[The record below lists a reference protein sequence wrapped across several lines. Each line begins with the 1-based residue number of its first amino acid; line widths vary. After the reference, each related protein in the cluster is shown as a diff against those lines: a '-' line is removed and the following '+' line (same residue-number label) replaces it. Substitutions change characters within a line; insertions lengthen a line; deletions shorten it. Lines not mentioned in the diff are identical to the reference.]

1 MTLILH
7 LTPET
12 ESKLKQWTVLTGKN
26 PETVALEA
34 LQEKLSDE
42 EGPLSQAASAAE
54 FQKWFTSHPSSTT
67 RTLDDSRERIYE
79 GRGE

>member
-1 MTLILH
+1 MNLILQ

-12 ESKLKQWTVLTGKN
+12 EIRLKEWTALTGEK

-34 LQEKLSDE
+34 LQEKLSNEND
-42 EGPLSQAASAAE
+42 PLPQAASSAE
-54 FQKWFTSHPSSTT
+54 FQKWFTSHPYSTAP
-67 RTLDDSRERIYE
+67 TLDDSRERIYE